1 MIFYDVEQN
10 TDEWMALR
18 CGKATASNFGCFMAN
33 EGKAFGEPAKDYA
46 LQIALEIITGRKADY
61 GFSNSHT
68 ERGHEQEPI
77 ARAMYQDHTFSEV
90 TNGGFFCHKTFG
102 DSPDGLV
109 GSDGVIEIKSVIA
122 KTHNATLKRNS
133 FDPSYKWQ
141 LIGHLDCTERE
152 WVDFVSFCSD
162 FPEGKQLLVYRLH
175 RADYLDEINRLCARR
190 KEFLQLVQQEIN
202 LIKQEIMANLNHCTF
217 IGNVGTIKKNDTAS
231 GEIVNLSLAVNETW
245 KSKDGSAQERTEWVN
260 VTFFGKLAGIVSQY
274 VAVGS
279 SLYVSGKLRTDKVT
293 DANGVDKYSTKVI
306 ADSMQMLGSKKDG
319 GQVAPATQPAKN
331 LGDISDDIPF

>member
-46 LQIALEIITGRKADY
+46 LQIALEILTGRKAEH

-77 ARAMYQDHTFSEV
+77 ARAMYEDHTFSEV
-90 TNGGFFCHKTFG
+90 TNGGFFCHETFG

-122 KTHNATLKRNS
+122 KTHNATLKRGS

-141 LIGHLDCTERE
+141 LIGHLDCTGRQ
-152 WVDFVSFCSD
+152 WVDFTSYCSD
-162 FPEGKQLLVYRLH
+162 FPVGKQLIVHRLYRK
-175 RADYLDEINRLCARR
+175 DYIDEIARLRSRR
-190 KEFLQLVQQEIN
+190 NEFLKLVQIEIES
-202 LIKQEIMANLNHCTF
+202 I
-217 IGNVGTIKKNDTAS
+217 
-231 GEIVNLSLAVNETW
+231 
-245 KSKDGSAQERTEWVN
+245 KSK
-260 VTFFGKLAGIVSQY
+260 
-274 VAVGS
+274 
-279 SLYVSGKLRTDKVT
+279 
-293 DANGVDKYSTKVI
+293 
-306 ADSMQMLGSKKDG
+306 
-319 GQVAPATQPAKN
+319 
-331 LGDISDDIPF
+331 